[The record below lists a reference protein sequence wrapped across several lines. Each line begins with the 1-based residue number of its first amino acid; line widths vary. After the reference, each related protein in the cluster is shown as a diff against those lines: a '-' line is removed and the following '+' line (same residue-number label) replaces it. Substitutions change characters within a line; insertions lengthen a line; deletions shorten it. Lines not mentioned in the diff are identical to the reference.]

1 MLVGCDSDLHTAHEV
16 TWRVT
21 TVHLH
26 IDMMVATMASLVLIS
41 LRHGRVLRRELL
53 ETDDHG

>member
-21 TVHLH
+21 TVHS
-26 IDMMVATMASLVLIS
+26 DMMVATMASLVLIS